1 MRNNIRINK
10 NIEYYDQNAYGLF
23 VQYESTRFTDVHTD
37 WQHLLPK
44 SGEVLDVGAGS
55 GRDSAYMA
63 SQGLHVTAV
72 EPAKNLRVLG
82 SNCHHHKS
90 ITWLDDTLPTLTNTI
105 SLNKKFDLIL
115 LSAVW
120 MHLSAAERKTA
131 ISTLCLLLKPRSSL
145 IITLR
150 HGESGDARIMHP
162 VSFDEIKLLLEHTEF
177 ACQLLT
183 KNKHNAD
190 TLGRNQVSW
199 QTVQITSKEKS
210 E

>member
-1 MRNNIRINK
+1 MNK
-10 NIEYYDQNAYGLF
+10 NIEYYDQNAEDLF
-23 VQYESTRFTDVHTD
+23 VQYESTRFTDVHND

-44 SGEVLDVGAGS
+44 KGEILDVGAGS
-55 GRDSAYMA
+55 GRDCAFMA
-63 SQGLHVTAV
+63 SLGLQVTAV
-72 EPAKNLRVLG
+72 EPSENLRILG
-82 SNCHHHKS
+82 SNSHVHKS
-90 ITWLDDTLPTLTNTI
+90 ITWLDDTLPKLTNSV

-120 MHLSAAERKTA
+120 MHLSVSERKAA
-131 ISTLCLLLKPRSSL
+131 ISILCFLLKPSASL

-199 QTVQITSKEKS
+199 QTVQITSKEHSK
-210 E
+210 